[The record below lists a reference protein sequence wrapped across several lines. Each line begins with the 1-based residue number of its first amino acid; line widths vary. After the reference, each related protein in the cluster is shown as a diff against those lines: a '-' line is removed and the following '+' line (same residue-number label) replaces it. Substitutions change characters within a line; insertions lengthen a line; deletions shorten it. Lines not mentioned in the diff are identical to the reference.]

1 MNLYT
6 QSVIAEKRGE
16 PCLAFLLREI
26 IKENQ
31 VTLRRKEK
39 AKKVVFQDNDY

>member
-6 QSVIAEKRGE
+6 QSIIAEKRGE
-16 PCLAFLLREI
+16 PCFAFLLREI
-26 IKENQ
+26 IKEKQ
-31 VTLRRKEK
+31 VVIKRKEK